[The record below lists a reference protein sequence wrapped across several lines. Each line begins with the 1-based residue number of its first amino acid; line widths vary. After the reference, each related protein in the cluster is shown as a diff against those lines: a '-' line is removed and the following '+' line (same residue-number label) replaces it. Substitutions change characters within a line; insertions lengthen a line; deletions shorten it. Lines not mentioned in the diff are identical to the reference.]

1 MKTESISKVLAR
13 YLRGGWAC
21 LSSYDM
27 LSFGF
32 DPFRDGPVTE
42 EAFRL
47 RAADLLERSARHHL
61 VED

>member
-1 MKTESISKVLAR
+1 MKTESISKALAR
-13 YLRGGWAC
+13 YLRGGWAS
-21 LSSYDM
+21 LSNYDM
-27 LSFGF
+27 LVFGF

-47 RAADLLERSARHHL
+47 RAAELLELSAHHHL